1 MDVAEIQLSVGGRLV
16 LDVPAPGL
24 ITTPTVTLYSPNGA
38 ELVASQSADQWAGGT
53 LNGAVAAKART
64 ITLQNGEATG
74 LTSGDRLVLV
84 GSAAREW
91 VRVRSISGDALTLY
105 EPLMNAYADDTPV
118 GSCRLTVE
126 VDSTEAATLD
136 EGYSARWAYQF
147 DGVDRES
154 VTWWDVTRCVWDEVL
169 STAEFRAM
177 AGGLGI
183 RALASFDA
191 DGLDYA
197 DDIAEAVDRVRSD
210 LREKQLRPGLFRS
223 AVPFRRAVFERVL
236 LTWAS
241 RSQHIPSAWQTNPSE
256 WLDTRRVEYGQ
267 ALASAL
273 NNAHYDAN
281 EDGVVTATEKRA
293 RLGSVRIQL

>member
-1 MDVAEIQLSVGGRLV
+1 MDVTEIQLSVGGTLA
-16 LDVPAPGL
+16 LDVPALGL
-24 ITTPTVTLYSPNGA
+24 VTAPAVTLYDPNGT

-53 LNGAVAAKART
+53 LNGAVAARVRV

-74 LTSGDRLVLV
+74 LRSGDRLALV
-84 GSAAREW
+84 GSSAREW

-118 GSCRLTVE
+118 GSCRLTVA

-136 EGYSARWAYQF
+136 EGYSARWAYDL
-147 DGVDRES
+147 DGVARES

-169 STAEFRAM
+169 TTAEFRAM
-177 AGGLGI
+177 AGGLVI
-183 RALASFDA
+183 RALAQLDA
-191 DGLDYA
+191 DGLDCQ
-197 DDIAEAVDRVRSD
+197 DDITEALDRVRAD
-210 LREKQLRPGLFRS
+210 VREKQLRPGLFRS
-223 AVPFRRAVFERVL
+223 AAPFKRAVFERVL

-256 WLDTRRVEYGQ
+256 WLETRRVEYGQ

-281 EDGVVTATEKRA
+281 EDGVVTPTEKKA